1 MTDRELMDMV
11 MMMWGLKKDTYT
23 ISQVV
28 GLPEPMVDRWLHL
41 GLEDRYAKAHS
52 AQGEAGCSSAV
63 TA

>member
-52 AQGEAGCSSAV
+52 VSA
-63 TA
+63 APGGSAA

>member
-41 GLEDRYAKAHS
+41 GLEDQYAKAHS
-52 AQGEAGCSSAV
+52 VPAAPGGSA
-63 TA
+63 A